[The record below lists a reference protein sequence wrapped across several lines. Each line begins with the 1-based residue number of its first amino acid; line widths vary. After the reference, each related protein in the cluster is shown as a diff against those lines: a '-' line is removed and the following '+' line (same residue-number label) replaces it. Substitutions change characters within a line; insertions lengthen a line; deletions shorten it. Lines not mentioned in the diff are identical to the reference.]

1 MAQANQQR
9 AAAARKEIDRIR
21 KITVKTVCGKVNF
34 EEVMERKQIDL
45 MAVYGVAR
53 GMSPGASEH
62 GPYVAFIGD
71 FRAVNL
77 KNGEEFASAK
87 IIMPKIIEEQIA
99 GAGPGGSGDKEIKF
113 AFQLG
118 VKYDAEA
125 ATKYV
130 YTFRPLLETA
140 DASVMDEL
148 RGAVTKALPA
158 PKK

>member
-1 MAQANQQR
+1 MAQANQQQ
-9 AAAARKEIDRIR
+9 ARTKPLDRIR
-21 KITVKTVCGKVNF
+21 KITVKTVCGKVDF
-34 EEVMERKQIDL
+34 EKVMEKKQLDL

-53 GMSPGASEH
+53 GMNPGASEL

-77 KNGEEFASAK
+77 ATGEEFASAK

-99 GAGPGGSGDKEIKF
+99 GAGPGGAGDKEIKF
-113 AFQLG
+113 AFHLG
-118 VKYDAEA
+118 VKYDASA

-148 RGAVTKALPA
+148 KGAVTKALPA